1 MTMRIVGAAAL
12 LVAAAVHVAQL
23 VSIFHAVP
31 WVGPLFAAD
40 AVLSTAIAAALFTRW
55 WRVAAAGG
63 ALASA
68 GALAGLALASTVGL
82 FGWQESLLRPSVQ
95 LAIGSELVAFAA
107 LAPLAMP
114 APRLSGRVVARVV
127 AGGGLVAIAVLH
139 LAAAG
144 AEWDDARTMFWLF
157 VALAA
162 ACLALSARLARGLD
176 SWSWPAVLAL
186 AVVPLVGY
194 VLSRWTGVPG
204 GDAEDIGDWANP
216 LGLAALFVEAA
227 LGAYAAANWRSAMAR
242 NARAAGELVAV
253 FQASAVRRM
262 SRGRPMRRT

>member
-1 MTMRIVGAAAL
+1 MTTRIVGAAAL

-40 AVLSTAIAAALFTRW
+40 AVLSTAIAVALLTRW
-55 WRVAAAGG
+55 WRVAAPAG
-63 ALASA
+63 ALVSA

-82 FGWQESLLRPSVQ
+82 FGWQESVLRPSVQ

-107 LAPLAMP
+107 LAPLALP
-114 APRLSGRVVARVV
+114 APRLAGALVPRVV
-127 AGGGLVAIAVLH
+127 AGGGLAAIAGLH
-139 LAAAG
+139 IAAAG

-157 VALAA
+157 IALAA
-162 ACLALSARLARGLD
+162 VCLALAARLARGLD
-176 SWSWPAVLAL
+176 AWSWPAVFAL
-186 AVVPLVGY
+186 AVVPLAGY

-204 GDAEDIGDWANP
+204 GDAEDVGDWANS
-216 LGLAALFVEAA
+216 LGVAAVAVEAA
-227 LGAYAAANWRSAMAR
+227 LGIYAAVNWRSAMAR
-242 NARAAGELVAV
+242 NARAAGELVPV

-262 SRGRPMRRT
+262 SRGRLMRRT